1 MTQEVLLKEGMPS
14 KKAKIV
20 LINGSLHGDSENS
33 NTLSLLQVAETE
45 LFKRGAKVTLISPEL
60 TEFRA
65 EKSTENRSM
74 YVLRTQQ
81 ILSALKIADGL
92 IVGTGTYW
100 GHSGSVLQRF
110 IEETTPT
117 EGTGVW
123 LGKPIGIVVSE
134 HSTGGQAV
142 LANLMLTFSNL
153 GCLIPPQAGMVFS
166 RLGQEAKK
174 HGAEWARDI
183 WGLDDVGSIC
193 DKVMAYASQRNAVK
207 TQSWPMDSDPDSF
220 HRRWI
225 EPPARS

>member
-1 MTQEVLLKEGMPS
+1 MPS
-14 KKAKIV
+14 KKAEIV

-45 LFKRGAKVTLISPEL
+45 LLRRGAKVTLISPEL
-60 TEFRA
+60 AKFRV

-100 GHSGSVLQRF
+100 GHSSSVLQRF

-134 HSTGGQAV
+134 HSTGGAGCV
-142 LANLMLTFSNL
+142 SKLNANFL
-153 GCLIPPQAGMVFS
+153 
-166 RLGQEAKK
+166 
-174 HGAEWARDI
+174 
-183 WGLDDVGSIC
+183 
-193 DKVMAYASQRNAVK
+193 
-207 TQSWPMDSDPDSF
+207 
-220 HRRWI
+220 
-225 EPPARS
+225 

>member
-1 MTQEVLLKEGMPS
+1 MPS
-14 KKAKIV
+14 KKAEMV

-45 LFKRGAKVTLISPEL
+45 L
-60 TEFRA
+60 
-65 EKSTENRSM
+65 
-74 YVLRTQQ
+74 LR
-81 ILSALKIADGL
+81 
-92 IVGTGTYW
+92 
-100 GHSGSVLQRF
+100 
-110 IEETTPT
+110 
-117 EGTGVW
+117 
-123 LGKPIGIVVSE
+123 
-134 HSTGGQAV
+134 GQAV

-183 WGLDDVGSIC
+183 WDRDDVGSIC

-207 TQSWPMDSDPDSF
+207 AQSWPMDSDPDSF

-225 EPPARS
+225 EPPAEFCEQLRPFNLTSNRYLK

>member
-1 MTQEVLLKEGMPS
+1 MPS
-14 KKAKIV
+14 KKAEIV

-45 LFKRGAKVTLISPEL
+45 LLRRGAKVTLISPEL
-60 TEFRA
+60 AKFRV

-100 GHSGSVLQRF
+100 GHSSSVLQRF

-134 HSTGGQAV
+134 HSTGGEAV
-142 LANLMLTFSNL
+142 LANLMLTFCNL

-174 HGAEWARDI
+174 HDAEWARDI

-193 DKVMAYASQRNAVK
+193 DRVMVYASQRNAVK
-207 TQSWPMDSDPDSF
+207 AHSWPLDSDPDSF
-220 HRRWI
+220 HTRWI
-225 EPPARS
+225 EPPSRSIK